1 MKKSKR
7 QLSVTMKKTVLFVI
21 VALLSVTLKAQD
33 TPLSALYDKFIGET
47 GFETTEILPA
57 SMNFEW
63 ESAGEN
69 STIREMMKDIE
80 KIRIS
85 RYENDKGNGSQEK
98 LWKKMQKAAG
108 NELYT
113 EVVTVNADKVQARIL
128 MLKGEPGITR
138 EIALM
143 EKDDE
148 GMLLMTMTGN
158 MNFSQMFSPENMESL
173 REMGDYFM
181 QMKGSCPHNK

>member
-1 MKKSKR
+1 MRRNKEILFAMKKIVF
-7 QLSVTMKKTVLFVI
+7 LFITLMVATV
-21 VALLSVTLKAQD
+21 LKAQD
-33 TPLSALYDKFIGET
+33 TPLSSLYDTFIGET

-63 ESAGEN
+63 ESAEEN
-69 STIREMMKDIE
+69 PAFREMIKGIE

-85 RYENDKGNGSQEK
+85 RYENDKGNGSREK
-98 LWKKMQKAAG
+98 LWKKMQKAAD

-128 MLKGEPGITR
+128 MLKGDPGITR
-138 EIALM
+138 EIAMM
-143 EKDDE
+143 EKDE
-148 GMLLMTMTGN
+148 SGMMLMTMTGN
-158 MNFSQMFSPENMESL
+158 MNFSQMFSPENLESL